1 MNTLV
6 LEKGVKEMNTFYNG
20 YFQYPYQTNTTQY
33 DTDQLNRNS
42 YEVSNGFVP
51 HQTNEYQQMHHVQQT
66 NNGHSHMHSNQ
77 QSYAQANTQHFQGA
91 LKDQCQQMKDHH
103 VELKMSDGQSVDGIL
118 TEIREDGVMLLVGED
133 THHEEGRQYGGW
145 RFRRYR
151 PRFFPFGRFGGIG
164 FFPYFYPLYFF

>member
-1 MNTLV
+1 
-6 LEKGVKEMNTFYNG
+6 
-20 YFQYPYQTNTTQY
+20 
-33 DTDQLNRNS
+33 
-42 YEVSNGFVP
+42 
-51 HQTNEYQQMHHVQQT
+51 
-66 NNGHSHMHSNQ
+66 MHSNQ